1 MRNFARYKMIMSE
14 RTAAMKYPEKVKSL
28 YESAFPPEERRPWP
42 EFVRLAET
50 EEMFEVREVE
60 DPVSGDFVGFVTVWN
75 MPEGFAYVEH
85 FAVMLDFRGYG
96 TGGRIIDSVQSP
108 TVLEVELPDS
118 DDACRRIEFY
128 RRHGFEVGEEME
140 YVQPSYAPEL
150 PEVRMLLMC
159 RGCVDVNKAARRL
172 HETVYGVR

>member
-50 EEMFEVREVE
+50 EGMFEVREVE

-85 FAVMLDFRGYG
+85 FAVMPDYRG
-96 TGGRIIDSVQSP
+96 
-108 TVLEVELPDS
+108 
-118 DDACRRIEFY
+118 
-128 RRHGFEVGEEME
+128 
-140 YVQPSYAPEL
+140 
-150 PEVRMLLMC
+150 
-159 RGCVDVNKAARRL
+159 
-172 HETVYGVR
+172 